1 MSLRARIVSLDMRQW
16 REFVRIFGMEEPM
29 VKRKSN
35 GVVDDDDDDGV
46 VVVDD
51 ADDGGEGSDNTVEN
65 ILHVSVE

>member
-35 GVVDDDDDDGV
+35 GVVDD
-46 VVVDD
+46 

>member
-35 GVVDDDDDDGV
+35 GVVDDDDDDG
-46 VVVDD
+46 
-51 ADDGGEGSDNTVEN
+51 GGGGGSDE
-65 ILHVSVE
+65 